1 MSNPLEPLLNEIIA
15 RLERGVGAQA
25 LRDAAVDRHEPGLAQ
40 LMLGTQSAR
49 LVTVSPLLNRYW
61 KKLRRWV
68 GGVLSRDGGL
78 RVVSRWRKATVS
90 LGAIAL
96 NSTSASPKRKLR
108 NRSAKR
114 QQWPIVRSLSP
125 R

>member
-1 MSNPLEPLLNEIIA
+1 
-15 RLERGVGAQA
+15 
-25 LRDAAVDRHEPGLAQ
+25 
-40 LMLGTQSAR
+40 MLGTQSAR

-68 GGVLSRDGGL
+68 GGVLSRNGGL

-114 QQWPIVRSLSP
+114 QQGRSFVRSALADGADSLLSP
-125 R
+125 AAGSRGQALLPLAASAVWPHRAS